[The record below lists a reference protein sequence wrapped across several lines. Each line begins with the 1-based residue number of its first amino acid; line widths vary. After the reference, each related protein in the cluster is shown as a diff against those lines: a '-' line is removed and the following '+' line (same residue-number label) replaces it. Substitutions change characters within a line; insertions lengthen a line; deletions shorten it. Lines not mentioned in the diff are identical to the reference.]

1 MLVSTTFDKFSN
13 PASATLILPG
23 PSNIKGL
30 VTTATV
36 RMFKS
41 FAAFAI
47 TGAAPVPVPPPIP
60 AVTKTIFAPCN
71 KLIISFIDSSA
82 AAWPISA
89 LAPAPN
95 PLVRLAPN

>member
-1 MLVSTTFDKFSN
+1 MLVSTTLERFSK

-36 RMFKS
+36 KIFKS

-82 AAWPISA
+82 AACPISA
-89 LAPAPN
+89 FAPAPK
-95 PLVRLAPN
+95 PLVKLAPN